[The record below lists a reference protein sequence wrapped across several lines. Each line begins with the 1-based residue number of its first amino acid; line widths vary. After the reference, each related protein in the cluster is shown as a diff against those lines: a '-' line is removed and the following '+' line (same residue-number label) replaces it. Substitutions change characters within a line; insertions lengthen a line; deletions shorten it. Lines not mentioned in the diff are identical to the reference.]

1 MSSILIDLNSFWF
14 NIRFMALFRKL
25 RPQGLLY
32 TSTLKWQ
39 TKVLL
44 ALIAML
50 IIISIIIYS
59 QFIVNDII
67 QKEKRII
74 QTYSK
79 IYKNLLAPDAN
90 VEDYL
95 FMLDDITPNIT
106 FPMIMTDANDLPNYP
121 FEQYSLN
128 VKINPNLSIKEQRVK
143 LIKMISDM
151 KSNYEPL
158 IINDTDGK
166 VLFKLYYTHS
176 NFVDILRYY
185 PFVTI
190 IIIATF
196 ILFGYLAYSTSR
208 KSEETKVWVGMS
220 KEAAHQLGT
229 PLSSLMAWVEILR
242 FTKDDPEEF
251 ENTILEVQNDL
262 DRLSTIANR
271 FSKIGSLPELKDDR
285 IDTMIY
291 KTIEYFNKRL
301 PHLGR
306 RVEIVSDIEENLDY
320 KLNYDLF
327 VWVLENLIKNA
338 AESMDRKSGTITI
351 EAKKS
356 DYFIVINISDTG
368 RGMTSK
374 VKNQIFNPGFTT
386 KKRGWGLGLSLCK
399 RIIEEYHNGKIYVR
413 ETMLNHGT
421 TFTIELPIYVD

>member
-1 MSSILIDLNSFWF
+1 
-14 NIRFMALFRKL
+14 MALFRKL

-356 DYFIVINISDTG
+356 DYFIVIN
-368 RGMTSK
+368 
-374 VKNQIFNPGFTT
+374 
-386 KKRGWGLGLSLCK
+386 KK
-399 RIIEEYHNGKIYVR
+399 
-413 ETMLNHGT
+413 
-421 TFTIELPIYVD
+421 

>member
-1 MSSILIDLNSFWF
+1 MGLL
-14 NIRFMALFRKL
+14 RKL

-32 TSTLKWQ
+32 APSLKWQ
-39 TKVLL
+39 TKVIL
-44 ALIAML
+44 ALVAMM

-59 QFIVNDII
+59 QFIVDDII

-79 IYKNLLAPDAN
+79 IYKNLLSPNAN

-106 FPMIMTDANDLPNYP
+106 FPMIMTDADDLPNYP
-121 FEQYSLN
+121 FEQYTLN
-128 VKINPNLSIKEQRVK
+128 VKINPNLSIQEQRVK
-143 LIKMISDM
+143 LVKLIADM
-151 KSNYEPL
+151 KSHYQPL
-158 IINDTDGK
+158 IIEDTDGK

-176 NFVDILRYY
+176 NFVDILRYF
-185 PFVTI
+185 PFITI
-190 IIIATF
+190 FTITTF
-196 ILFGYLAYSTSR
+196 ILFGYLAYSNSR

-251 ENTILEVQNDL
+251 ENTIIEVQNDL

-285 IDTMIY
+285 IDLIIY

-399 RIIEEYHNGKIYVR
+399 RIIEEYHNGNIYVR

>member
-1 MSSILIDLNSFWF
+1 
-14 NIRFMALFRKL
+14 MALFRKL

-95 FMLDDITPNIT
+95 FMLDDITPHIT

>member
-1 MSSILIDLNSFWF
+1 MG
-14 NIRFMALFRKL
+14 LFRKL

-79 IYKNLLAPDAN
+79 IYKNLLSPDAN

-121 FEQYSLN
+121 FEQYTLN
-128 VKINPNLSIKEQRVK
+128 VKINPNLAIQEQRVK
-143 LIKMISDM
+143 LVKTISEM
-151 KSNYEPL
+151 KSNYAPI

-190 IIIATF
+190 ITISTF

-251 ENTILEVQNDL
+251 ENTISEVQNDL

-285 IDTMIY
+285 IDSMIY

-356 DYFIVINISDTG
+356 EYFIVINISDTG

>member
-1 MSSILIDLNSFWF
+1 
-14 NIRFMALFRKL
+14 MALFRKL